1 MAFGV
6 WRLAFGVWRLAALPA
21 FPAFHPEG
29 VPELSPGS
37 CRIAATC
44 YDRYVLKAT
53 RARRRVLHS
62 FGEGGSL
69 RRAAWAKF
77 LYALARI
84 SLFRF
89 TLTQFVICHLSAVI
103 RFSGLQRAQHRC
115 RSHLAAV
122 CCNYLTGNPAR
133 LV

>member
-1 MAFGV
+1 MAVG
-6 WRLAFGVWRLAALPA
+6 GWRLAALPA
-21 FPAFHPEG
+21 LPAFPAFQPEG

-84 SLFRF
+84 SVFRF
-89 TLTQFVICHLSAVI
+89 TLTQFLICHPV
-103 RFSGLQRAQHRC
+103 FWLQRAQHRC

-122 CCNYLTGNPAR
+122 CWNYLTGNPAR

>member
-1 MAFGV
+1 MNDVNPGFSQGLHSDYA
-6 WRLAFGVWRLAALPA
+6 
-21 FPAFHPEG
+21 
-29 VPELSPGS
+29 SGS
-37 CRIAATC
+37 CRIAAKC

-53 RARRRVLHS
+53 RARRRVLHG
-62 FGEGGSL
+62 FGERGSL
-69 RRAAWAKF
+69 RRAARAKF

-122 CCNYLTGNPAR
+122 CWNYLTGNPAR